1 MLNLKCI
8 QYSLKLWDVI
18 SSFGDNLKLN
28 KINYMFGIFK
38 KKTETEKLEIKYK
51 ALLKE
56 AYDLSKTSRSKSDQI
71 TFEAEEVSKQIEILK
86 EKK

>member
-1 MLNLKCI
+1 MLI
-8 QYSLKLWDVI
+8 TFSQIASPVI
-18 SSFGDNLKLN
+18 FSTL
-28 KINYMFGIFK
+28 
-38 KKTETEKLEIKYK
+38 TENK

-56 AYDLSKTSRSKSDQI
+56 AYDLSKTSRSKSDQK

>member
-1 MLNLKCI
+1 VWNG
-8 QYSLKLWDVI
+8 I
-18 SSFGDNLKLN
+18 SNFGNNLKLN

-38 KKTETEKLEIKYK
+38 KKTEIEKLEIKYK

-56 AYDLSKTSRSKSDQI
+56 AYDLSKTNRSKSDQK
-71 TFEAEEVSKQIEILK
+71 TFGAEEVSKQIEKLK

>member
-1 MLNLKCI
+1 
-8 QYSLKLWDVI
+8 
-18 SSFGDNLKLN
+18 
-28 KINYMFGIFK
+28 MFGIFK
-38 KKTETEKLEIKYK
+38 KKTEIEKLEIKYK

-56 AYDLSKTSRSKSDQI
+56 AYDFSKTSRSKSDQI

>member
-1 MLNLKCI
+1 M
-8 QYSLKLWDVI
+8 WDGI
-18 SSFGDNLKLN
+18 SSFGDNLKIN

-38 KKTETEKLEIKYK
+38 KKTEIEKLEIKYK

-56 AYDLSKTSRSKSDQI
+56 AYDLSKTNRSKSDQK
-71 TFEAEEVSKQIEILK
+71 TFGAEEVYKQIEILK